1 MLKLPKKE
9 LDVPVLIRQILID
22 TNCSIKELADA
33 TGYSESY
40 LKKVKVES
48 MDGFEI
54 QRAVNLLGI
63 YLLNTSRNI
72 PLVGDYEE

>member
-1 MLKLPKKE
+1 MLKLPKKD
-9 LDVPVLIRQILID
+9 LDVPVLIRRILTD
-22 TNCSIKELADA
+22 TNCSIKELASA

-40 LKKVKVES
+40 LKKVRVES

-63 YLLNTSRNI
+63 YLLNTTRNI
-72 PLVGDYEE
+72 PLVGDVEE